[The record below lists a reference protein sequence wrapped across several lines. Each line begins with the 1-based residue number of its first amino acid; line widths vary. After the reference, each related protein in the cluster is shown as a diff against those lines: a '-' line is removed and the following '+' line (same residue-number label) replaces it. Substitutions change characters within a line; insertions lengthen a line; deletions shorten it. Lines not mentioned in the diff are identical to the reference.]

1 MGRLQAKIAIIT
13 GAGSG
18 IGRAIAELFAAED
31 ARIVCADISG
41 HEADTAQSIGNAAT
55 PIHVDVSKAEDIARM
70 IAFAR
75 KQFGRLDVLCNNAGW
90 GGINQRLIDT
100 SEEYFDRMVAV
111 NLKSVFLGMKFAIP
125 VMIEQGGGSIVNTS
139 SASGLVGWPGIA
151 VYAGTKGGVIQMT
164 KSAALEYAD
173 KGVRVNAICP
183 GLTWTGA
190 IHGSAQLEA
199 PPADRIPEDVP
210 MRRWAH
216 AKEIASAAVYLAS
229 DEASYVTGHAMVVD
243 GGYVAR

>member
-1 MGRLQAKIAIIT
+1 
-13 GAGSG
+13 
-18 IGRAIAELFAAED
+18 
-31 ARIVCADISG
+31 
-41 HEADTAQSIGNAAT
+41 
-55 PIHVDVSKAEDIARM
+55 
-70 IAFAR
+70 
-75 KQFGRLDVLCNNAGW
+75 
-90 GGINQRLIDT
+90 
-100 SEEYFDRMVAV
+100 
-111 NLKSVFLGMKFAIP
+111 
-125 VMIEQGGGSIVNTS
+125 
-139 SASGLVGWPGIA
+139 
-151 VYAGTKGGVIQMT
+151 MT

>member
-1 MGRLQAKIAIIT
+1 VAQLKAKVAIVT

-18 IGRAIAELFAAED
+18 IGRAIAERFAAEG
-31 ARIVCADISG
+31 ARVICADISG
-41 HEADTAQSIGNAAT
+41 HETATAQSIGEAAT
-55 PIHVDVSKAEDIARM
+55 PVHVDVSKAEDVAGM
-70 IAFAR
+70 IALTR

-90 GGINQRLIDT
+90 GGINQLLVDT

-111 NLKSVFLGMKFAIP
+111 NLKSVFLGMKFGIP
-125 VMIEQGGGSIVNTS
+125 IMIEQRAGSIINTS

-151 VYAGTKGGVIQMT
+151 VYSATKGGVIQMS

-190 IHGSAQLEA
+190 IHGSTNLEA
-199 PPADRIPEDVP
+199 PPADRVAEDVP

-216 AKEIASAAVYLAS
+216 AREIASAAVYLAS
-229 DEASYVTGHAMVVD
+229 DESSYVTGHAMAVD